1 LFIVQH
7 IHMHIRLE
15 IVNSFRDELE
25 NVEMIS

>member
-1 LFIVQH
+1 
-7 IHMHIRLE
+7 MHIRLE